1 MTMVASTLYLIIRL
15 GADRYAIDADLV
27 VEVLPLVRLK
37 SLPGA
42 PVGSAGVMSFRGDA
56 VPVVD
61 LSMIAHGTETPSR
74 LMTRIV
80 IVRYDDTMLGEQ
92 FKLLGLLVPE
102 VIQTAHFD
110 SSQFES
116 VGLAT
121 DGAPYL
127 GPVLITPE
135 GVLQRVLVSALL
147 SDDLRSALSIE
158 AVAA

>member
-1 MTMVASTLYLIIRL
+1 MTVVDSTLYLIIRL
-15 GADRYAIDADLV
+15 GADRYAIEADLV

-37 SLPGA
+37 ALPGA
-42 PVGSAGVMSFRGDA
+42 PIGSAGVMSFRGDA

-61 LSMIAHGTETPSR
+61 LSMIAHGTATPSR

-80 IVRYDDTMLGEQ
+80 IVRYDDAAQGER

-102 VIQTAHFD
+102 VMQTAHFD
-110 SSQFES
+110 ASRFEF

-127 GPVLITPE
+127 GSVLITPE
-135 GVLQRVLVSALL
+135 GVLQRVCVSALL